1 MWAKKLPVIDDVSSI
16 IINGQFKKFNSA
28 ARFRSEDIRVM
39 SPARFH
45 CATALLNHVS
55 LARTEQIHQN
65 IYIQFAPLTLPR
77 CRL

>member
-1 MWAKKLPVIDDVSSI
+1 MWAKKLPVTDDVSSI

-45 CATALLNHVS
+45 CATALNFYEYFRLNKDSYSKIKNNLH
-55 LARTEQIHQN
+55 TE
-65 IYIQFAPLTLPR
+65 L
-77 CRL
+77 C